1 MNQSYID
8 TETYILFGE
17 IMLLAVGT
25 LFLRRQGGR
34 RNK

>member
-1 MNQSYID
+1 MSQSFFD
-8 TETYILFGE
+8 TETYILLGL
-17 IMLLAVGT
+17 IILLAVGT